1 MKKLSFFVLILSF
14 VFILASCGEEKYPPK
29 ESSPL
34 ESQVAMTINLD
45 GKKYEVKYELY
56 RALFLNL
63 RESVDGGDITVWSG
77 EDKAEYVEKIDSLIK
92 KRATDIYSVLH
103 IADKVG
109 IDVYSKDFDKAVKEY
124 IKLSVEGGYYGN
136 QIIEGFDGDYEKY
149 LESLKEMN
157 LNYAVQDLLLRYSLA
172 SEKVFEYYA
181 GYEGEFLEELVQG
194 KLEYTVEDVE
204 AFYKSEECVRVMR
217 AYLPKAYFSAAR
229 AQEIRDKIVEK
240 ANYGDEEVSKYIIG
254 TTSTAGSEIIN
265 GELIGRHNLDE
276 VYYSEIEASAFD
288 LDYFEVSEVIEVSSA
303 NEDGYVIL
311 YKTVK
316 TDAHFE
322 ECYDYVKSVY
332 VQNEVG
338 KIIDTAAEKMLD
350 GLTESAMLA
359 TLDRAQI
366 SMD

>member
-1 MKKLSFFVLILSF
+1 MKKISFFILILSCI
-14 VFILASCGEEKYPPK
+14 FILASCGEEKYPPK
-29 ESSPL
+29 ESTAL
-34 ESQVAMTINLD
+34 ESQVAMTISLD

-77 EDKAEYVEKIDSLIK
+77 EDKAEYVEKIDTLIK

-109 IDVYSKDFDKAVKEY
+109 IDVYSKDFDKAVNEY
-124 IKLSVEGGYYGN
+124 IKVSVEGGYYGN
-136 QIIEGFDGDYEKY
+136 QTIEGFDGDYEKY

-157 LNYAVQDLLLRYSLA
+157 LNYAVQDLLLRYSIA
-172 SEKVFEYYA
+172 SEKIFEYYA
-181 GYEGEFLEELVQG
+181 GYEGEFLEEHVQG
-194 KLEYTVEDVE
+194 KLEYTKEDVKS
-204 AFYKSEECVRVMR
+204 FYDSDDCVRVMR
-217 AYLPKAYFSAAR
+217 AYLPKAYFSATR

-240 ANYGDEEVSKYIIG
+240 ANYGDDEVSRYIIG
-254 TTSTAGSEIIN
+254 TTSTAASEIIN
-265 GELIGRHNLDE
+265 GEIIGRHNLDE
-276 VYYSEIEASAFD
+276 MYYSELEAAAFK
-288 LDYFEVSEVIEVSSA
+288 LAYFEVSEGIEVSSA

-316 TDAHFE
+316 TDAHFD

-338 KIIDTAAEKMLD
+338 KIIDTAAEGMLASI
-350 GLTESAMLA
+350 TEASMLA
-359 TLDRAQI
+359 TLDRSQI
-366 SMD
+366 TMD

>member
-1 MKKLSFFVLILSF
+1 MKKLSFLVLMLAF

-34 ESQVAMTINLD
+34 ESQVAMTISLD
-45 GKKYEVKYELY
+45 GKQYEVKYELY

-63 RESVDGGDITVWSG
+63 RESVDGGDTSVWSG
-77 EDKAEYVEKIDSLIK
+77 EAKDEYIEKIDTLIK

-109 IDVYSKDFDKAVKEY
+109 IDVYSKDFDKSVSEF
-124 IKLSVEGGYYGN
+124 IKVSVEGGYYGN
-136 QIIEGFDGDYEKY
+136 QIIEGFGGDYEKY
-149 LESLKEMN
+149 LESLREMN

-172 SEKVFEYYA
+172 SEKIFEYYA

-194 KLEYTVEDVE
+194 KLEYTKEDVE
-204 AFYKSEECVRVMR
+204 AFYKSEDCVRVMR
-217 AYLPKAYFSAAR
+217 AYLPKAYFSAER
-229 AQEIRDKIVEK
+229 AQQIRDKIVEK
-240 ANYGDEEVSKYIIG
+240 SNYGDDEVSKYIIG
-254 TTSTAGSEIIN
+254 TTSTAASEIIN
-265 GELIGRHNLDE
+265 GEIIGRHNLDE
-276 VYYSEIEASAFD
+276 VYYSELEAAAFK
-288 LDYFEVSEVIEVSSA
+288 LAYFEVSDVIEVSNA

-316 TDAHFE
+316 TDAHFD

-338 KIIDTAAEKMLD
+338 KIIDTAAEGMLASI
-350 GLTESAMLA
+350 TEASMLA
-359 TLDRAQI
+359 TLDRSQI
-366 SMD
+366 TMD

>member
-1 MKKLSFFVLILSF
+1 MKKITVFALILSF
-14 VFILASCGEEKYPPK
+14 MLALTSCGEEKYPPK
-29 ESSPL
+29 ESSAL
-34 ESQVAMTINLD
+34 ESQVVMTISLD
-45 GKKYEVKYELY
+45 DKKYEVKYELY

-63 RESVDGGDITVWSG
+63 RESVDGGDRSVWSG
-77 EDKAEYVEKIDSLIK
+77 ENKAEYIEKIDALIK
-92 KRATDIYSVLH
+92 KRVTDIYSVLH

-109 IDVYSKDFDKAVKEY
+109 IDVYSKDFDKAVNEY
-124 IKLSVEGGYYGN
+124 IKVSVEGGYYGN

-157 LNYAVQDLLLRYSLA
+157 LNYAVSDLLLRYSLA

-194 KLEYTVEDVE
+194 KLEYTREDVQS
-204 AFYKSEECVRVMR
+204 FYNSDGCVRVMR
-217 AYLPKAYFSAAR
+217 AYLPKAYFSKAR
-229 AQEIRDKIVEK
+229 AQEIRDTIVEK
-240 ANYGDEEVSKYIIG
+240 ANYGDEDVAKYIIG
-254 TTSTAGSEIIN
+254 TTSTAASEITD
-265 GELIGRHNLDE
+265 GEIIGRHNLDE
-276 VYYSEIEASAFD
+276 VYYSELEAAAFA
-288 LDYFEVSEVIEVSSA
+288 LAYFEVSEVIEVSSA

-316 TDAHFE
+316 TDAHFDK
-322 ECYDYVKSVY
+322 CYDYVKSVY

-338 KIIDTAAEKMLD
+338 KIIDTAAEGMLANII
-350 GLTESAMLA
+350 EASMLA